1 MSCTAA
7 NRMNLAAL
15 QRVDSAVTEIV
26 DNASQV
32 ALYKFS
38 AATNGWE
45 KTEIEG
51 ALFVF
56 SWSKTPRHGFI
67 VMNRLSTTNLLE
79 IITPDFEFQVQ
90 SPYLLYKTSNS
101 GISCIWFY
109 DTKEC
114 KRIGNVFKSLKG
126 GMAAKPNYR
135 QRCASESDSHHR
147 NHSNHAAVGGQ
158 NGATK
163 DIVALLAK
171 AKDQYDMKNA
181 GAQNGSSGGSNTK
194 GGNGGGRTRGRRNG
208 ATMSPPARNHQQNN
222 KVNNAKNDTV
232 VMNGTHGPDAK
243 NDVLFKPTPLR
254 NTNNGVV
261 VASAPNTAESPSTP
275 LTVATLFAAVSG
287 GRASVSPLPVEG
299 KDACN
304 GGAGGREV
312 LQELLSNP
320 ANLLEHVERMQRNEG
335 ASNGGQASPPVEES
349 PRHRA
354 ASCVATLSAW
364 EATDDL
370 RQKLRLPPQSNHV
383 ADGSHRGGGG
393 GGEPGATVNGLPQR
407 GPGVNGVANRSSPP
421 ATAGEM
427 NTGEMFQS
435 PAACDVPLLSPMAF
449 TRSTSLI
456 ASSPPS
462 SNSFNTAGSPYM
474 NGHVTDA
481 LIPPHVLSGGRR
493 PSSSV
498 CPLTKEQFRD
508 ALIFMLQTDNDFLV
522 KIHEAYLGSLKSH
535 FTVDVNS
542 ILGALGRL

>member
-1 MSCTAA
+1 
-7 NRMNLAAL
+7 MNLAAL
-15 QRVDSAVTEIV
+15 QRVDSAVTEIL

-79 IITPDFEFQVQ
+79 VITPDSEFQVQ
-90 SPYLLYKTSNS
+90 APYLLYRNSNS

-114 KRIGNVFKSLKG
+114 ERIGNVCKSLKR
-126 GMAAKPNYR
+126 GMAAKSNYR
-135 QRCASESDSHHR
+135 QRCASESDSNHR
-147 NHSNHAAVGGQ
+147 NHGNAAAGGQ
-158 NGATK
+158 NGATR

-181 GAQNGSSGGSNTK
+181 GVQNGCSVGNPKGS
-194 GGNGGGRTRGRRNG
+194 NGGGRARGGRRNG
-208 ATMSPPARNHQQNN
+208 ATSSPPARNNPHPNN
-222 KVNNAKNDTV
+222 KVNNAKNNV
-232 VMNGTHGPDAK
+232 AANGSLNTK

-254 NTNNGVV
+254 NNGVV
-261 VASAPNTAESPSTP
+261 AAAVPPNAVESPSTP

-287 GRASVSPLPVEG
+287 GRASVSPLPAEG
-299 KDACN
+299 KDVCN
-304 GGAGGREV
+304 GGSGGGGGGREV

-335 ASNGGQASPPVEES
+335 GASSGGQASPPADAS

-370 RQKLRLPPQSNHV
+370 RQKLRLAPQSNH
-383 ADGSHRGGGG
+383 GS
-393 GGEPGATVNGLPQR
+393 GEPTGAGPATAPLRGSGGLP
-407 GPGVNGVANRSSPP
+407 NRSPPP
-421 ATAGEM
+421 ATGGEM
-427 NTGEMFQS
+427 NAGEMFQS
-435 PAACDVPLLSPMAF
+435 PAACDIPLLSPMAF

-462 SNSFNTAGSPYM
+462 SNSFSASGSPYM
-474 NGHVTDA
+474 NGHVTEA
-481 LIPPHVLSGGRR
+481 LIPPHALSGGRR
-493 PSSSV
+493 PNSSSV
-498 CPLTKEQFRD
+498 TPLTKEQFRD

-535 FTVDVNS
+535 FSVDVNS

>member
-1 MSCTAA
+1 MSGTAA

-15 QRVDSAVTEIV
+15 QRVDSAVTEIL

-79 IITPDFEFQVQ
+79 VITPDSEFQVQ
-90 SPYLLYKTSNS
+90 APYLLYRNSNS

-114 KRIGNVFKSLKG
+114 ERIGNVCKSLKR

-135 QRCASESDSHHR
+135 QRCASESDSNHR
-147 NHSNHAAVGGQ
+147 NHGNTVAGGQ
-158 NGATK
+158 NGATR

-181 GAQNGSSGGSNTK
+181 GVQNGCSVGNPK
-194 GGNGGGRTRGRRNG
+194 GNNGGGRARGGRRNG
-208 ATMSPPARNHQQNN
+208 TTSSPPARNHPNN
-222 KVNNAKNDTV
+222 KVNNVAA
-232 VMNGTHGPDAK
+232 NGSHNAK

-254 NTNNGVV
+254 NNGF
-261 VASAPNTAESPSTP
+261 VAAAVPPNAAESPSTP

-287 GRASVSPLPVEG
+287 GRASVSPLPAEG
-299 KDACN
+299 KDVCN
-304 GGAGGREV
+304 GGGGGGGGREV

-335 ASNGGQASPPVEES
+335 GASSGGQASPPADAS

-370 RQKLRLPPQSNHV
+370 RQKLRLAPQSSH
-383 ADGSHRGGGG
+383 GS
-393 GGEPGATVNGLPQR
+393 GEPSGAGPAVASQR
-407 GPGVNGVANRSSPP
+407 GSGGRPNRSPPP
-421 ATAGEM
+421 AMVGET
-427 NTGEMFQS
+427 NAGEMFQS
-435 PAACDVPLLSPMAF
+435 PAACDIPLLSPMAF

-462 SNSFNTAGSPYM
+462 SNSFSASGSPYM
-474 NGHVTDA
+474 NGHVTEA
-481 LIPPHVLSGGRR
+481 LIPPHALSGGRL
-493 PSSSV
+493 PNSSSV
-498 CPLTKEQFRD
+498 TPLTKEQFRD

-535 FTVDVNS
+535 FSVDVNS

>member
-7 NRMNLAAL
+7 SRMNLAAL
-15 QRVDSAVTEIV
+15 QRVDPAVTEIV

-38 AATNGWE
+38 AATSGWE

-79 IITPDFEFQVQ
+79 VITPDFEFQVH
-90 SPYLLYKTSNS
+90 SPYLLYRNSNS

-114 KRIGNVFKSLKG
+114 ERIGNVCKSLKR

-147 NHSNHAAVGGQ
+147 NHGNAAAGGH

-181 GAQNGSSGGSNTK
+181 GAQNGSNPK
-194 GGNGGGRTRGRRNG
+194 GGNGGGRTRGRKNG
-208 ATMSPPARNHQQNN
+208 ATWSPPARNHNHPNN
-222 KVNNAKNDTV
+222 RANVKNNV
-232 VMNGTHGPDAK
+232 VVNGTHCPDAK

-254 NTNNGVV
+254 NTSGGV
-261 VASAPNTAESPSTP
+261 VASSPNTADPTSTP

-287 GRASVSPLPVEG
+287 GRASVSPLPAEG
-299 KDACN
+299 KDCN
-304 GGAGGREV
+304 GGGREA

-335 ASNGGQASPPVEES
+335 AGSGGQASPPVDAS

-370 RQKLRLPPQSNHV
+370 RQKLRLAPQSNHIT
-383 ADGSHRGGGG
+383 DGNRHGASS
-393 GGEPGATVNGLPQR
+393 GEPGGAAPQRATNGLPSR
-407 GPGVNGVANRSSPP
+407 SPP
-421 ATAGEM
+421 PVGEM
-427 NTGEMFQS
+427 NAVEMFQS

-449 TRSTSLI
+449 TRSSSLI

-462 SNSFNTAGSPYM
+462 SNSFNAGVFPYM
-474 NGHVTDA
+474 NGHAADS
-481 LIPPHVLSGGRR
+481 LMHPHALSGARR
-493 PSSSV
+493 PNSSV
-498 CPLTKEQFRD
+498 SPLTKEQFRD

-535 FTVDVNS
+535 LSVDVNS